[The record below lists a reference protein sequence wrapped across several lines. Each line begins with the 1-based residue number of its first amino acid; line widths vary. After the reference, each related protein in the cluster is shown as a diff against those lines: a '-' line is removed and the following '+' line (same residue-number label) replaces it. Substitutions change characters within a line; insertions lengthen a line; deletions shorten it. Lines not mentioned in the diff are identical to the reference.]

1 MSQEKNTF
9 ESLKEEALI
18 EEVLN
23 YLIYLY
29 IGRCY

>member
-29 IGRCY
+29 IGRCN